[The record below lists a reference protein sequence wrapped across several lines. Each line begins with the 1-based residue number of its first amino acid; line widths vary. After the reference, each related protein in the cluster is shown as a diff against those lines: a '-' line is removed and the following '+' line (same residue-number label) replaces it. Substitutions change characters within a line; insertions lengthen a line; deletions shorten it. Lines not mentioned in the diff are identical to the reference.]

1 MLYSQSNSIISLKGS
16 RMKSK
21 IIAVCVFVLL
31 ASACI
36 ISISTASAATGVG
49 DWITS
54 YRIEDAST
62 GRLIIDTASN
72 VVGGT
77 IINGAQLKV
86 TVTISVPTSS
96 PSTML
101 SLSTAMQHPAS
112 LDHYWVHDPT
122 DGYNLG
128 SYNPNQQTFTF
139 SQAAGTLTITC
150 YGVASGQV
158 TQQVGSVTLHKSV
171 AISLVSLKDPSNAIL
186 DEVKMNITDSTI
198 DEYNTLLAAKQQRLA
213 ELSSSG
219 VATGYTDVYQNIITQ
234 SQEVAGEGLTD
245 AAVAMLNSLNVSN
258 EPAGAVLQNLFLP
271 LIVVFAV
278 IAGLFGFM
286 FMRVRG
292 KVSYYRL
299 IVEDQIK
306 DLEGLTLRASK
317 IDRTIS
323 AQLASVEDRLK
334 RLVGM

>member
-1 MLYSQSNSIISLKGS
+1 
-16 RMKSK
+16 MKSK
-21 IIAVCVFVLL
+21 ILAVSVLVIL

-36 ISISTASAATGVG
+36 ISISTASAATGAG
-49 DWITS
+49 DWITT

-77 IINGAQLKV
+77 IINGEQLKV
-86 TVTISVPTSS
+86 TVTISIPTNNPSS
-96 PSTML
+96 ML
-101 SLSTAMQHPAS
+101 TLSTAMQHPTS
-112 LDHYWVHDPT
+112 LDHYWAHDTT
-122 DGYNLG
+122 DGYTLGG
-128 SYNPNQQTFTF
+128 SYNPNSQSFSF
-139 SQAAGTLTITC
+139 SQVVGTLIITC

-171 AISLVSLKDPSNAIL
+171 PISLVSLKDPSNAIL

-219 VATGYTDVYQNIITQ
+219 VATGYIDVYQNIITQ
-234 SQEVAGEGLTD
+234 SQAVAGEGLTD
-245 AAVAMLNSLNVSN
+245 AAVAMLDSLNVSN

-278 IAGLFGFM
+278 IAGLFGFL

-292 KVSYYRL
+292 KVSYFKL
-299 IVEDQIK
+299 VVEDQIK

-323 AQLASVEDRLK
+323 SNLASVEDRLK